1 MSVKAIDVKILC
13 CGVFRYVL
21 VLAARPAPTLAATR
35 ARLQSR
41 SANLL
46 SVTLISLSILGGR
59 SSGVE
64 RNLAKVEVVSSNL
77 IARSIILEGTHNYV
91 SRLRL
96 ASSAP

>member
-21 VLAARPAPTLAATR
+21 VLASPAPTLAATR

-46 SVTLISLSILGGR
+46 SVTLSLSILGGR

-77 IARSIILEGTHNYV
+77 IARSIISNG
-91 SRLRL
+91 
-96 ASSAP
+96 

>member
-1 MSVKAIDVKILC
+1 MSVKEIDVKILC

-46 SVTLISLSILGGR
+46 SVTLSLSILGGR